1 MTYADTIARLCE
13 QGLIISDSRLSDV
26 SGGSFPHRYPGTGL
40 VQAEVPM
47 AGQKEVDAA
56 VAAARE
62 ALPAW
67 RGTAPGERGRLL
79 GKLADLL
86 AEHAEEFGDILT
98 RESGRAIRDT
108 VLDGHFASA
117 WTRYYAGYADKLD
130 GSVVSSAPFSGLD
143 YVLPEPYGVVA
154 AIIPW
159 NIALLSMAMKTAPA
173 LAAGNTVVAKPPEL
187 TPFAALRFGELA
199 LEAGIPPGVLNVIPG
214 DGATGDA
221 LVRHQGID
229 KISFTGGEATA
240 RAVMRA
246 AAETLKPMTLE
257 LGGKA
262 ASIVFP
268 DADLDVAVNFAI
280 HMSTVYWTGQG
291 CVLPTRLFVHDDIY
305 DAVSARLVEIAQS
318 YRVGDPLD
326 PETAVGPVIDER
338 SRDRIIGVIDAAK
351 SAGMGKLLTGGNR
364 VEGDL
369 AGGYFIAPT
378 VFGDVDNSSSLA
390 QNEIFG
396 PVLSILRFRD
406 EVEVVAKA
414 NDTRYGLAAYVF
426 TSDMSRGHRMA
437 RDLEAGYVCV
447 NGFSFAPTAP
457 FGGGKQ
463 SGFGREGGKWGI
475 EEFVQQKNVFV
486 AF

>member
-1 MTYADTIARLCE
+1 MAGTDSLTRLAGE
-13 QGLIISDSRLSDV
+13 GLIIADSRLSDS
-26 SGGSFPHRYPGTGL
+26 SGGSFPHRYPGSGE
-40 VQAEVPM
+40 VQVDVPL

-62 ALPAW
+62 VLPAW
-67 RGTAPGERGRLL
+67 RSIAPAERGRLL

-86 AEHAEEFGDILT
+86 EQHAEELGDLLT

-108 VLDGHFASA
+108 VVDGHFAAA
-117 WTRYYAGYADKLD
+117 WTRYYAGFADKLD
-130 GSVVSSAPFSGLD
+130 GSVVSPAPFSGLD
-143 YVLPEPYGVVA
+143 YVVPEPYGVIA
-154 AIIPW
+154 AVIPW
-159 NIALLSMAMKTAPA
+159 NIALLSMAMKASPA
-173 LAAGNTVVAKPPEL
+173 LAAGNTMVAKPPEL

-221 LVRHQGID
+221 LIRHHGID

-240 RAVMRA
+240 KAVMRG
-246 AAETLKPMTLE
+246 AAETLKPVTME

-262 ASIVFP
+262 ANIVFP
-268 DADLDVAVNFAI
+268 DADLEVAVNFAI

-305 DAVSARLVEIAQS
+305 PEMVERLVGIAES

-326 PETAVGPVIDER
+326 QDTVVGPVIDQR
-338 SRDRIIGVIDAAK
+338 SCDRIMGVIDRAK
-351 SAGMGKLLTGGNR
+351 EAGIAKLLTGGDR
-364 VEGDL
+364 VGGDL
-369 AGGYFIAPT
+369 ASGYFIQPT
-378 VFGDVDNSSSLA
+378 VFGDVDNRSFLA
-390 QNEIFG
+390 QDEIFG
-396 PVLSILRFRD
+396 PVLSILRFND
-406 EVEVVAKA
+406 EADVVAKA

-426 TSDMSRGHRMA
+426 TGDMARGHRLA